1 MIDLALLGLL
11 KERPLHGYE
20 LKKQLGEL
28 LGQRASV
35 SFGTLYPALAKLE
48 RAGDVQAVETGD
60 PSVPAPMTG
69 SISGELAAFRAR
81 HLPRRD
87 RRGRKVYGIT
97 ERGERRLV
105 ELLSRDA
112 ADDRA
117 FAVTLAFCRFIAPER
132 RIGLFQR
139 RRSALATRLGDVEA
153 AVAAARDGGRRSDRY
168 RLALLQHQLD
178 SIAADIAWLDGLIEA
193 EREGDVTTPNGGIH
207 R

>member
-28 LGQRASV
+28 LGGRASV

-48 RAGDVQAVETGD
+48 RAGDVAAVETADEAG
-60 PSVPAPMTG
+60 PAAGPMTG
-69 SISGELAAFRAR
+69 SLGGELAAFRAR

-97 ERGERRLV
+97 ERGERRLS
-105 ELLSRDA
+105 ELLTGDGADA
-112 ADDRA
+112 ADERS
-117 FAVTLAFCRFIAPER
+117 FAVALAFCRFVPPER
-132 RIGLFQR
+132 RVALFQR
-139 RRSALATRLGDVEA
+139 RRAALAARLADA
-153 AVAAARDGGRRSDRY
+153 TTAAATARRPDRY
-168 RLALLQHQLD
+168 RAALLQHQIDTLTT
-178 SIAADIAWLDGLIEA
+178 DIAWLDGLIEA
-193 EREGDVTTPNGGIH
+193 EREGDVPTIGGNH